1 MRYVEI
7 DNYDLT
13 KLEGLHYK
21 VNAYESLLARITS
34 GLRSSEEAFKRIFDE
49 YLEVF
54 KEYEK
59 EKEKINIELIQKYQ
73 KESDKIWEIDFENK
87 RVIFHE

>member
-21 VNAYESLLARITS
+21 VTAYESLLTRMTS
-34 GLRSSEEAFKRIFDE
+34 GLHSSEEAFKRIFDE

-54 KEYEK
+54 KDYEK
-59 EKEKINIELIQKYQ
+59 EKGKVNIELIQKYQ
-73 KESDKIWEIDFENK
+73 KDSDRMWEIDFENK